1 MKRAMVKRLFG
12 VFMLGLFL
20 SFSACG
26 NQQEENGEVLAKI
39 NDFQMTLKEFKT
51 QLAANLEFEKDFK
64 LTREAK
70 EEFLNSLIQKE
81 LLIQEALKLKLERKK
96 KFIEAIER
104 YWEATLIKNLME
116 LKGKEISAT
125 TYVSEEEI
133 QARYDKMKKSNP
145 DLPPLVD
152 MRTQLQDKIK
162 REQKTRDLAKW
173 IEDLRKSAV
182 IEIDQKLLSEN

>member
-1 MKRAMVKRLFG
+1 MVKRLLGIFI
-12 VFMLGLFL
+12 LGLFL

-39 NDFQMTLKEFKT
+39 NDFQLTLNEFKT
-51 QLAANLEFEKDFK
+51 QLASNLEFEKDYK

-70 EEFLNSLIQKE
+70 AEFLNSLIQKE
-81 LLIQEALKLKLERKK
+81 LLIQEALKLKLERRK

-133 QARYDKMKKSNP
+133 QARYDKMKASKP
-145 DLPPLVD
+145 DLPPLD
-152 MRTQLQDKIK
+152 DIRQKILNQIK
-162 REQKTRDLAKW
+162 REQKTRNLAKW
-173 IEDLRKSAV
+173 IEGLRKSAK
-182 IEIDQKLLSEN
+182 IEIDQELLSRN

>member
-1 MKRAMVKRLFG
+1 MVKRLLGICF
-12 VFMLGLFL
+12 LGLSL
-20 SFSACG
+20 GFSACG

-51 QLAANLEFEKDFK
+51 QLARNLEFEKDFK

-133 QARYDKMKKSNP
+133 QDRYDKMKKSNP
-145 DLPPLVD
+145 DLPPLAE
-152 MRTQLQDKIK
+152 MRNQIQDKIK
-162 REQKTRDLAKW
+162 RDQKTRELAKW
-173 IEDLRKSAV
+173 IEDLRKSAK
-182 IEIDQKLLSEN
+182 IEIDQELLSKN

>member
-1 MKRAMVKRLFG
+1 MVKRLLG
-12 VFMLGLFL
+12 IFMLGLSL

-26 NQQEENGEVLAKI
+26 NQQEENGKVLAKI
-39 NDFQMTLKEFKT
+39 NDFQLTLKEFKT
-51 QLAANLEFEKDFK
+51 QLASNLEFEKDFK

-70 EEFLNSLIQKE
+70 EEFLDSLIQKE

-145 DLPPLVD
+145 DLSPLAD
-152 MRTQLQDKIK
+152 MRKQILNKIK
-162 REQKTRDLAKW
+162 REKKTRNLAKW
-173 IEDLRKSAV
+173 IEDLRKNAN